1 MSGLLAR
8 GARSRRATAP
18 PGRDERWEVW
28 GAMSGP
34 LARGARSRRATAP
47 PGRDERWG
55 FGGPCRGPPI
65 SRRLEFDAF
74 DAAGDRD
81 DGWRRERTADDV
93 RDGHD
98 TRGRDDPRR
107 RSGDDGPGGDDDAPR
122 SVRPARAQD
131 AAHDLVAITLERDA

>member
-55 FGGPCRGPPI
+55 GGGPCRGPPA
-65 SRRLEFDAF
+65 SRRLGFDAL
-74 DAAGDRD
+74 DAAGARDGGWGRDRAGD
-81 DGWRRERTADDV
+81 AV
-93 RDGHD
+93 RDRPD
-98 TRGRDDPRR
+98 ARGRDD
-107 RSGDDGPGGDDDAPR
+107 
-122 SVRPARAQD
+122 
-131 AAHDLVAITLERDA
+131 